1 MIYMKR
7 LALII
12 MIFFYILSEYSYAA
26 TPYTDTVMLKKAN
39 VKNDLLSAYLK
50 NQLIPIVTKAVTEP
64 IGIMLDIKSANDSLS
79 TIVTITFSGFCPE
92 IDSKNTP
99 EFFIE
104 NDKIIIYCKVEGNT
118 CFIEDTGFRQFV
130 PIKFCDDEFSYI
142 TLSLSDKSIKLV
154 DLLLASGELRSVPE
168 NKFEPC
174 VKDRLTSRFKGKP
187 MFQ

>member
-1 MIYMKR
+1 MKALR
-7 LALII
+7 KLVFALAG
-12 MIFFYILSEYSYAA
+12 FVAVAVSAA

-39 VKNDLLSAYLK
+39 IKNDLLSDYLK

-64 IGIMLDIKSANDSLS
+64 IGIMLDIKSANDSIS
-79 TIVTITFSGFCPE
+79 TIVSITFSGFCPE
-92 IDSKNTP
+92 NDSKNTP

-104 NDKIIIYCKVEGNT
+104 NDKIIIYCKVEGNMS
-118 CFIEDTGFRQFV
+118 FIEDTGFRQLV
-130 PIKFCDDEFSYI
+130 PIKSVDDEFSYI

-154 DLLLASGELRSVPE
+154 DLWLASGELRSVPE

-174 VKDRLTSRFKGKP
+174 VKDSLTNRFKGKP